1 MTNNGDS
8 NDPGIPSAYHWGPEQ
23 IDQWITGLGF
33 PQYRETFKANFIT
46 GKKLVLLDASRLSQ
60 VKYQFCL
67 SKNSQVTKFGA
78 KTSVRRLFDT
88 TLSVLKFTVSSPTQV
103 PRINVLLPS
112 SNNSFLLEY
121 FKRL

>member
-1 MTNNGDS
+1 MK
-8 NDPGIPSAYHWGPEQ
+8 YFLE
-23 IDQWITGLGF
+23 ITQHNICLSLLKGELAITKNEM
-33 PQYRETFKANFIT
+33 RLFKANFIT

-88 TLSVLKFTVSSPTQV
+88 TLSVLKFTVSSSTQV